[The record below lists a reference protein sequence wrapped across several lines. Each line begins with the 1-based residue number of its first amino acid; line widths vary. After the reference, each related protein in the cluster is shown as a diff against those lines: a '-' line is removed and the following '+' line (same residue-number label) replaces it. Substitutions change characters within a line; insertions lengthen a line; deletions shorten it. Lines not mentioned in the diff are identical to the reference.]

1 MQQFFVN
8 FVIDNGLSQFVCQPT
23 REKNILDI
31 ILSNDN
37 HAVFNVQ
44 YHPPF
49 STSDHLCVSWNAWF
63 PDVPPVTCD
72 SLDTAYNFAR
82 ADYNQL
88 HTYLSNINW
97 VNMFSTCHP
106 LDTESLWSI
115 FKQVLFDAFSVCVP
129 VHTHGNSRKRKYPKY
144 VRAALNKKKA
154 LWHKRFSAFGKTAYK
169 AQALQCDKLIRRH
182 HAAIERKIINSN
194 SVSGFFNYVGGK
206 LNSSHKVAPL
216 QANDGSLLLSDADK
230 AEALN
235 TYFASVFTKNGSTCN
250 SLPVCNAPVSRDVN
264 FSILSVLAA
273 LRTSK
278 HTFSAGPDNIPSI
291 FWSKLSSA
299 LVFPVSVIFVS
310 SYHSSHLPS
319 DWKHAIVVPI
329 FKKGDASLTKNY
341 RPISLTCTLCKIMEG
356 MIKDNMLL
364 HLQSNNLLDP
374 SQHGFLPSHSTSSQ
388 LLECF
393 SDWCCAND
401 QRLPVDAIYIDFS
414 KAFDSVSHS
423 KLISKLRSYNFSD
436 RTVNWL
442 SSFLSNRT
450 QVVKCNKSMSSP
462 VSVTSGVPQGSVC
475 GPLLFILYVNDLPAV
490 CSPCTIKLYA
500 DDVKL
505 YFTIKQ
511 PSDRTV
517 LQNCLDKVADWAYKW
532 DLLFSYD
539 KCTYLQIGYS
549 EPCITYHLGNH
560 NVKLCDFVNDLGVTV
575 HSSLMSSSHCVSIA
589 SKANTRAKLILKC
602 FLSRKQSN
610 FIRAFKVYVRPL
622 LEYASVV
629 WNPWLLK
636 DINVIE
642 NVQRRFTRN
651 VCVLCNLPVLSYDE
665 RLSMFNLDRLEVRR
679 LRSDLVELFKIVN
692 GYSSCRIYNDL
703 NFACNNNSTV
713 TRGHRF
719 KLNVTRVNKNL
730 FKNYFT
736 NRIVNVWN
744 YLPDCIFST
753 KLITTF
759 KRNVCRIDLSHFIRG
774 QQ

>member
-1 MQQFFVN
+1 M
-8 FVIDNGLSQFVCQPT
+8 
-23 REKNILDI
+23 
-31 ILSNDN
+31 
-37 HAVFNVQ
+37 
-44 YHPPF
+44 
-49 STSDHLCVSWNAWF
+49 
-63 PDVPPVTCD
+63 
-72 SLDTAYNFAR
+72 
-82 ADYNQL
+82 
-88 HTYLSNINW
+88 
-97 VNMFSTCHP
+97 
-106 LDTESLWSI
+106 
-115 FKQVLFDAFSVCVP
+115 
-129 VHTHGNSRKRKYPKY
+129 
-144 VRAALNKKKA
+144 
-154 LWHKRFSAFGKTAYK
+154 
-169 AQALQCDKLIRRH
+169 
-182 HAAIERKIINSN
+182 
-194 SVSGFFNYVGGK
+194 
-206 LNSSHKVAPL
+206 
-216 QANDGSLLLSDADK
+216 
-230 AEALN
+230 
-235 TYFASVFTKNGSTCN
+235 
-250 SLPVCNAPVSRDVN
+250 
-264 FSILSVLAA
+264 
-273 LRTSK
+273 
-278 HTFSAGPDNIPSI
+278 
-291 FWSKLSSA
+291 
-299 LVFPVSVIFVS
+299 
-310 SYHSSHLPS
+310 
-319 DWKHAIVVPI
+319 
-329 FKKGDASLTKNY
+329 
-341 RPISLTCTLCKIMEG
+341 
-356 MIKDNMLL
+356 
-364 HLQSNNLLDP
+364 
-374 SQHGFLPSHSTSSQ
+374 GFLPSHSTSSQ

-759 KRNVCRIDLSHFIRG
+759 KRNVCRIDLSRFIRG